1 MRYVTWILV
10 ALASWAVF
18 SGCGQQQRPG
28 FPAQSYDEKKLIE
41 DLETKFDLPSKIRQY
56 YDEKPVLT
64 QRELQI
70 RRDEIITS
78 RVTLINLHYNQF
90 VADASFR
97 RQMMDFGA
105 DIADLGV
112 DLATAVV
119 GSAATKS
126 ILGAI
131 SAGIT
136 GSQASMHKNFYF
148 EKTVSAIVATMN
160 ANRKQALIPILT
172 GQQRGV
178 DVYPLGQ
185 ALSDLDN
192 YYFAET
198 FLGALNAILV
208 EAGDNEQAADDRI
221 EEIRTVDFASS
232 KWGDSIRVFW
242 KPVNAT
248 HQKALL
254 DWIAA
259 SNIAGSA
266 IATLINSP
274 GTNFQTAR
282 QTIVSDPPAGLGIP
296 IPDGVSALP
305 ADLQRRVAI
314 EQHWKP
320 EDTGAGDQI
329 EQWLVDNDLNGL
341 SIELFISAADFGK
354 KRIQMVKDLNIP
366 IVVGND

>member
-10 ALASWAVF
+10 GLASCAAF

-28 FPAQSYDEKKLIE
+28 FPAQSYDEKQLIE
-41 DLETKFDLPSKIRQY
+41 DLETKFDLPTKIRQY
-56 YDEKPVLT
+56 YDEKAGLR
-64 QRELQI
+64 QNELKI

-97 RQMMDFGA
+97 RQIMDFGA

-112 DLATAVV
+112 DLATTVV
-119 GSAATKS
+119 GSAATKT

-136 GSQASMHKNFYF
+136 GTQASVHKNFYF

-178 DVYPLGQ
+178 DAYPLGQ

-192 YYFAET
+192 YYFAGT

-208 EAGDNEQAADDRI
+208 EAGENEKAASTRIDRI
-221 EEIRTVDFASS
+221 RHGRFAQTT
-232 KWGDSIRVFW
+232 
-242 KPVNAT
+242 AT
-248 HQKALL
+248 Q
-254 DWIAA
+254 
-259 SNIAGSA
+259 
-266 IATLINSP
+266 
-274 GTNFQTAR
+274 
-282 QTIVSDPPAGLGIP
+282 V
-296 IPDGVSALP
+296 
-305 ADLQRRVAI
+305 
-314 EQHWKP
+314 
-320 EDTGAGDQI
+320 I
-329 EQWLVDNDLNGL
+329 EQWLWPAGPPTPDNPIVLVNQAGVARLNTWLGKPENL
-341 SIELFISAADFGK
+341 IEGEKLDIATLLYEADFEDV
-354 KRIQMVKDLNIP
+354 RQRVIQELVNAGVQPNGD
-366 IVVGND
+366 

>member
-10 ALASWAVF
+10 ALASCAVF

-41 DLETKFDLPSKIRQY
+41 DLETKFDLPTKIRQY

-119 GSAATKS
+119 GSAATKT

-178 DVYPLGQ
+178 DAYPLGQ

-192 YYFAET
+192 YYFAGT

-208 EAGDNEQAADDRI
+208 EAGDNEQAATTEIDKIRRGRFAQTTATKVIERWLWPDGPPTPDNPIVLVSQDRVTRLNAWLGKSANLI
-221 EEIRTVDFASS
+221 EGV
-232 KWGDSIRVFW
+232 K
-242 KPVNAT
+242 
-248 HQKALL
+248 L
-254 DWIAA
+254 D
-259 SNIAGSA
+259 
-266 IATLINSP
+266 IATLLYEAA
-274 GTNFQTAR
+274 FEDVR
-282 QTIVSDPPAGLGIP
+282 QRVIQELVNAGVQP
-296 IPDGVSALP
+296 N
-305 ADLQRRVAI
+305 
-314 EQHWKP
+314 
-320 EDTGAGDQI
+320 GD
-329 EQWLVDNDLNGL
+329 
-341 SIELFISAADFGK
+341 
-354 KRIQMVKDLNIP
+354 
-366 IVVGND
+366 